1 MFVPHCQA
9 CRLALPL
16 APSSLS
22 TPDPTSTSVSLVSPT
37 SVNTWGDFA
46 QRFLSSKMCP
56 EVSVARLKALAKR
69 QPQHL
74 VMALEGMTM
83 EEKRL
88 LKQPLFSM
96 GISACG
102 RCQLWQEAV
111 VLFRMMVDVDLFP
124 DLISYSSLISSLEKG
139 GQWKQA
145 VHAFTSMLQVGIQVD
160 VIIFSALMSAC
171 ATSGQWSWA
180 LHFFHF
186 MCQLHVTPNVVS
198 YSAMIS
204 SFEKASQWQLGLEFF
219 QMATPTDPTDTCTT
233 SEIIPDVICYSA
245 AISLCEKAGK
255 WQFALLV
262 LLGANW
268 VSNWRWYIMLLCLSI
283 GFWWFQS
290 FLHIYRSLC
299 FILFPPGLVHRA
311 AKSLF
316 FGMDHNGSYN
326 LLLRSKTSAKVGQ
339 DAKHEDVSECG
350 DL

>member
-1 MFVPHCQA
+1 M
-9 CRLALPL
+9 
-16 APSSLS
+16 
-22 TPDPTSTSVSLVSPT
+22 T
-37 SVNTWGDFA
+37 
-46 QRFLSSKMCP
+46 
-56 EVSVARLKALAKR
+56 
-69 QPQHL
+69 
-74 VMALEGMTM
+74 LEGMSM
-83 EEKRL
+83 KEKRL

-111 VLFRMMVDVDLFP
+111 SLFRMMVDVDLFP

-186 MCQLHVTPNVVS
+186 MRQLHVTPNVVT

-204 SFEKASQWQLGLEFF
+204 SCEKASQWQLGLEFF
-219 QMATPTDPTDTCTT
+219 QMATPTDPTDTYTT

-262 LLGANW
+262 LLD
-268 VSNWRWYIMLLCLSI
+268 VKLS
-283 GFWWFQS
+283 FELEMMYVFVFFHWFLMISCIFVYLQIPFS
-290 FLHIYRSLC
+290 S
-299 FILFPPGLVHRA
+299 PPGKVA
-311 AKSLF
+311 VF
-316 FGMDHNGSYN
+316 WDGS
-326 LLLRSKTSAKVGQ
+326 
-339 DAKHEDVSECG
+339 
-350 DL
+350 